1 MIKRLYKP
9 LRCVYHRFIVSIIL
23 YLVHDLC
30 LRPLKHFT
38 AGLNLSS
45 VSFSFPISK

>member
-30 LRPLKHFT
+30 LRPPETLHSWIKLVFCE
-38 AGLNLSS
+38 LFLSYQ
-45 VSFSFPISK
+45 